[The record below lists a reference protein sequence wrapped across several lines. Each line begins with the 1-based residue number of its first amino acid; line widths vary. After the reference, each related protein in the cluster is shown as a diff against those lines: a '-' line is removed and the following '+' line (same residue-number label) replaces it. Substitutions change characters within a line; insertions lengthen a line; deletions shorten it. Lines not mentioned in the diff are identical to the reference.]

1 MTNSTKSPYFVNNYP
16 DGAHI
21 GLNMDWLYAG
31 DSMIHSDYAVMYKA
45 AENRR
50 NITIGVEAGHGVL
63 DDDYVFTYCHPD
75 HTAKITD
82 DLTQQI
88 FKVPSNS
95 YGMAFP
101 DGTPE
106 YVATLALAQH
116 FKNMLLAEGYDVLMV
131 RDRRLVQLDVIA
143 RTVICNHAAD
153 CHISLHFDSDPCDYE
168 KGCFYLAVMDEMKAK
183 EPVAS
188 VWEQSDALG
197 DSLLCALR
205 KNGFKIFLPHMKNDL
220 MQTAYSSV
228 PSVIIELGNQFSD
241 HSDVALQ
248 RIAESLIAGVN
259 LYYNL

>member
-1 MTNSTKSPYFVNNYP
+1 MANSTKSPYFVNNYP

-45 AENRR
+45 TKNRR

-63 DDDYVFTYCHPD
+63 GGDRILSYCHPD
-75 HTAKITD
+75 HSAKFARDSTR
-82 DLTQQI
+82 QI
-88 FKVPSNS
+88 FKMPACS
-95 YGMAFP
+95 YGMTFP

-106 YVATLALAQH
+106 NVVTLALAQH

-143 RTVICNHAAD
+143 RTVICNHATD
-153 CHISLHFDSDPCDYE
+153 CHISLHFDADLYNYE
-168 KGCFYLAVMDEMKAK
+168 KGCFYLAALDEMKEK

-188 VWEQSDALG
+188 VWERSDALG
-197 DSLLCALR
+197 DSLICKLR
-205 KNGFKIFLPHMKNDL
+205 DNGYRIFLPRAEMDL

-228 PSVIIELGNQFSD
+228 PSVVIELGNQFSD
-241 HSDVALQ
+241 HSDTALQ
-248 RIAESLIAGVN
+248 RLAESLIAGVN